1 MSKVKQLSTT
11 ILALFV
17 VITSAYS
24 HSKNYEPIVAHPALT
39 SMPVCIGAND
49 FNYEKL
55 YGKVSQNKLQSV
67 DFIIFDSLA
76 NSLSYHTRQTTPFIW
91 NPEFNVLA
99 TIKRGSYNPDEAG
112 VNASN
117 TKDNIFLRLSTDLGN
132 TWDSTI
138 YLLYNQYVDV
148 YGGARYPSLSSFN
161 YGNEIA
167 FGYTSSLVFEAQGT
181 WNGYLTGFFSASQGG
196 AANIIDNKAVVNGTS
211 YDWAVAD
218 AGILSGTDNKGN
230 FYIIAADALTPTA
243 GGSLTDNSNIGYRKT
258 IELDPSKIV
267 IPAAWSSSVFYP
279 VDSVAYRDNELI
291 GMRQKGDGTMYLA
304 VAGDFIDN
312 TALRGIKI
320 GFSTSNDNGDTWS
333 NFKIMPLN
341 IIRDY
346 ASGLG
351 LNPDSCT
358 LGYYSKDFTVL
369 NNGDVY
375 FAVYFTESDASK
387 DFAYNTHQILVIK
400 YETATDSWSLT
411 KIADVTGVWLNYF
424 DDKGAQVASGVDF
437 EIQIS
442 KTVDEKQLLVKWVDL
457 VGVNWSDASH
467 YTFSTSDIFVSAYTV
482 SSSSWSAP
490 ANITQSNIYER
501 DTFIPTILPN
511 NLVNIPILML
521 HTILQAGE
529 DSGSAY
535 YTAAL
540 SYLRKQHVAVGHFN
554 GNINSVED
562 HSTSSSTA
570 ITKIFPNPSNDIS
583 TMEFNTSNDGQ
594 VRVVITDLLGNVVS
608 EAYNGFLNA
617 GQHSVN
623 INTTNLLSGA
633 YYINVKSGSSN
644 ITKLINVVK

>member
-1 MSKVKQLSTT
+1 
-11 ILALFV
+11 
-17 VITSAYS
+17 
-24 HSKNYEPIVAHPALT
+24 
-39 SMPVCIGAND
+39 
-49 FNYEKL
+49 
-55 YGKVSQNKLQSV
+55 
-67 DFIIFDSLA
+67 
-76 NSLSYHTRQTTPFIW
+76 
-91 NPEFNVLA
+91 
-99 TIKRGSYNPDEAG
+99 
-112 VNASN
+112 
-117 TKDNIFLRLSTDLGN
+117 
-132 TWDSTI
+132 
-138 YLLYNQYVDV
+138 
-148 YGGARYPSLSSFN
+148 
-161 YGNEIA
+161 
-167 FGYTSSLVFEAQGT
+167 
-181 WNGYLTGFFSASQGG
+181 
-196 AANIIDNKAVVNGTS
+196 
-211 YDWAVAD
+211 
-218 AGILSGTDNKGN
+218 
-230 FYIIAADALTPTA
+230 
-243 GGSLTDNSNIGYRKT
+243 
-258 IELDPSKIV
+258 
-267 IPAAWSSSVFYP
+267 
-279 VDSVAYRDNELI
+279 
-291 GMRQKGDGTMYLA
+291 
-304 VAGDFIDN
+304 
-312 TALRGIKI
+312 
-320 GFSTSNDNGDTWS
+320 
-333 NFKIMPLN
+333 MPLN